1 MTGESECSPTAPGE
15 NTSIVSEGRNTWDKP
30 KNTSNQVLRVSYRE
44 VAGSLLLQQGGTH
57 GSSPSGSLLFSFR
70 FPEGQTSETASCSS
84 ALHSHPLSKKEE
96 EWYVS
101 PFTHMQVSSY
111 TIKPDTVTFAK
122 DHRYPLH
129 SKTLTHTV
137 ICKIVF
143 MLHIYVLVKVWCL
156 FTPFRMIVGQEAETR
171 LPKMLF

>member
-1 MTGESECSPTAPGE
+1 MKITTCET
-15 NTSIVSEGRNTWDKP
+15 
-30 KNTSNQVLRVSYRE
+30 NTSNHVVSVLQRGSSE
-44 VAGSLLLQQGGTH
+44 SAFAAGRHYH
-57 GSSPSGSLLFSFR
+57 GSSPSDSLLFSFLS
-70 FPEGQTSETASCSS
+70 PGGQTSETASCSS